1 MDGTTNNEAA
11 AAADDGQAEG
21 LVTDDAVAEAVG
33 TSPGHSDSLPAG
45 VVQATGKDGVGSTVD
60 ILQIMA
66 AIPHRYPFLM
76 IDRMVDVIHGVSAIG
91 IKNVTVNEPFFQGH
105 FPSKPVM
112 PGVLIIEAM
121 AQTAA
126 ALVVLTLGDI
136 FEGKLVYFMTIEN
149 AKFRRPVGPG
159 DQLRIHV
166 VKERQRGNVYKFRG
180 IARVDGVSVAEAS
193 YSAMIMG

>member
-1 MDGTTNNEAA
+1 MDGTTQNESGGGAL
-11 AAADDGQAEG
+11 ADVGPG
-21 LVTDDAVAEAVG
+21 PGPGGVVEAVG
-33 TSPGHSDSLPAG
+33 A
-45 VVQATGKDGVGSTVD
+45 DGVGHTVD
-60 ILQIMA
+60 ILQIMS

-76 IDRMVDVIHGVSAIG
+76 IDRMVEVVTGESAIG
-91 IKNVTVNEPFFQGH
+91 IKNVTINEPFFQGH
-105 FPSKPVM
+105 FPAKPVM

-126 ALVVLTLGDI
+126 ALVVLTLGGD
-136 FEGKLVYFMTIEN
+136 FDGKLVYFMTIDN

-159 DQLRIHV
+159 DQLRVHV
-166 VKERQRGNVYKFRG
+166 VKERQRRNVYRFRG

>member
-1 MDGTTNNEAA
+1 MEKGSTLKDGLMDGTTQNESPMAHDADAA
-11 AAADDGQAEG
+11 VDE
-21 LVTDDAVAEAVG
+21 LVSA
-33 TSPGHSDSLPAG
+33 SPDEE
-45 VVQATGKDGVGSTVD
+45 VGSTFDVM
-60 ILQIMA
+60 QIMS

-76 IDRMVDVIHGVSAIG
+76 IDRMVEVVKGQSAVG
-91 IKNVTVNEPFFQGH
+91 IKNVTVNEPFFPGH

-126 ALVVLTLGDI
+126 ALVVLTLGDR

-159 DQLRIHV
+159 DQLRVHV

-180 IARVDGVSVAEAS
+180 IARVDGVSVAEAT